1 MTERPRRGDIAF
13 DDVLF
18 GWLLYIDDD
27 WVVVVRSQNSG
38 LLYVSSWK
46 SDELLVGGMV
56 YDEDGR
62 SKNVAPG

>member
-1 MTERPRRGDIAF
+1 MTERTRRGDIAF
-13 DDVLF
+13 DAVLF

-27 WVVVVRSQNSG
+27 WLVVVRSQNSG
-38 LLYVSSWK
+38 LLYVSPWK
-46 SDELLVGGMV
+46 SDELLAGGMV

>member
-13 DDVLF
+13 DVLF
-18 GWLLYIDDD
+18 GWLLYIDDE

-46 SDELLVGGMV
+46 SDELLAGGMV

-62 SKNVAPG
+62 SKNVATS